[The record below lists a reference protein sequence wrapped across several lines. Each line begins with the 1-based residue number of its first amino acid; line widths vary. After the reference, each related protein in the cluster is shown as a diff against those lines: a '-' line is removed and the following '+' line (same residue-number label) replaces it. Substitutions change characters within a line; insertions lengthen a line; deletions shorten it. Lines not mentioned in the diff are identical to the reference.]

1 MITEKFFLRNPSNIN
16 ACITMHVIFLQSGE
30 ALSSETDPLKTHSF
44 LLLFILIMVNNM
56 LIEEYT

>member
-1 MITEKFFLRNPSNIN
+1 MITEKSFLRNPSNIN

-44 LLLFILIMVNNM
+44 LLSSFIHSYNGEQYVD
-56 LIEEYT
+56 